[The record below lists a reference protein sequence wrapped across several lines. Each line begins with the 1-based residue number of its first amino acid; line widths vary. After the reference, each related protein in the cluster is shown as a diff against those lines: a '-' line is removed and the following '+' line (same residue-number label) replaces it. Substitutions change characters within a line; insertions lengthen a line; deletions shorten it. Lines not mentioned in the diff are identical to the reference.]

1 MKTSSKILTG
11 FFIIVFLVP
20 LAMFMSFKSKIK
32 KGQYTLL
39 RNDSFESINSRK
51 GDLASFK
58 VIKLVGVNDNNL
70 KVNLSVANTARYK
83 YSVEDSDSVK
93 IYYSADTVFIQSV
106 SRAKKIQDDYFH
118 NDLYIDLSLPSL
130 ENIIVENADAFI
142 NSSDSS
148 VIQTVGVELKEKGL
162 LRIGRSDENY
172 PDNPKSAIKIDQL
185 TVKTGRSKL
194 FIGKN
199 VSITKLK
206 LQADGP
212 SDITISDGA
221 AVSEVAGSLSDSS
234 SVKANWKYLKQLT
247 GLNQP

>member
-32 KGQYTLL
+32 KGQYTLV

-58 VIKLVGVNDNNL
+58 VIKLVGAKGNNL
-70 KVNLSVANTARYK
+70 KVNLSVANTPRYK
-83 YSVEDSDSVK
+83 YSVEDSDSLK

-106 SRAKKIQDDYFH
+106 SQAKKNQDGYFRNNLH
-118 NDLYIDLSLPSL
+118 IDLSLPSL

-142 NSSDSS
+142 NSADSLA
-148 VIQTVGVELKEKGL
+148 IQTVSVELKEKGL
-162 LRIGRSDENY
+162 LRIGQSGENY
-172 PDNPKSAIKIDQL
+172 PDNPKSAIKIEQL
-185 TVKTGRSKL
+185 SVKADGSKL

-206 LQADGP
+206 LHADGS

-221 AVSEVAGSLSDSS
+221 TVNEVAGSLSDSS